1 MGEAPCSEFEIRRA
15 RVVEIARAMLD
26 GRMEIAEGMQ
36 ELAALQPDVDPGGE
50 DAELRAMGE
59 RSTPLESVPRAC
71 RALVA
76 RYS

>member
-1 MGEAPCSEFEIRRA
+1 MGEAPCSELEIRRA

-26 GRMEIAEGMQ
+26 GQLGIAEGMK

-50 DAELRAMGE
+50 DAELRAMAE
-59 RSTPLESVPRAC
+59 RSARLESVERAC